1 MTPFELAALIGAV
14 TGCFSASYLI
24 IKAITNKPKLTFEE
38 GSMIFYPAVENNYFT
53 TIIIPMKVH
62 NRGSKPTTIYHS
74 KLTFNYNSQHKEIEY
89 DRGHLEVLPDR
100 TEDFNPNLNLHKD
113 DLIIYDKITNCV
125 LTITHTHGKTVI
137 NLGTIEEYKKD

>member
-89 DRGHLEVLPDR
+89 DRGHLEILPDR

-137 NLGTIEEYKKD
+137 NLGTIEEYKKA

>member
-89 DRGHLEVLPDR
+89 DRGHLEILPDR

-113 DLIIYDKITNCV
+113 DLIIYDKITDCV

-137 NLGTIEEYKKD
+137 NLGTIEEYKN

>member
-89 DRGHLEVLPDR
+89 DRGHLEILPDR

-137 NLGTIEEYKKD
+137 NLGTIEEYKN

>member
-1 MTPFELAALIGAV
+1 MTPFEIAALLGAI
-14 TGCFSASYLI
+14 TGCASLGYLI
-24 IKAITNKPKLTFEE
+24 IKSITNKPKLTFEE
-38 GSMIFYPAVENNYFT
+38 GSMIFYPAVGNNYFT

-89 DRGHLEVLPDR
+89 DRGHLEILPDR

>member
-137 NLGTIEEYKKD
+137 NLGTIEEYKN